1 MTNKCSR
8 FLLSC
13 LTTGLILNTQ
23 VAVGGNDQKE
33 LLNILATFKGQIE
46 SLTMV
51 PVVTTFYLESGTV
64 KGTYK
69 YVDEGAWDHG
79 TLTDIR
85 VLDRDDCGGGSGQ
98 TQSGTSQQSQS
109 SAQVVIKE
117 EDDEE
122 SEVTLMGAKGKA
134 KKKKKNTA
142 MVQSKFDL
150 CVTAMWH
157 DSYGDGPV
165 EFRFNPT
172 RDYFSGLY
180 WSPGEE
186 KAVWNGSN
194 IP

>member
-1 MTNKCSR
+1 MLNKCSR
-8 FLLSC
+8 LLLSC

-33 LLNILATFKGQIE
+33 LLNILATFNGQIE

-85 VLDRDDCGGGSGQ
+85 VLDRDVCGGGSGQ
-98 TQSGTSQQSQS
+98 AQSGTAQQNQS
-109 SAQVVIKE
+109 SAQVAIQE

-122 SEVTLMGAKGKA
+122 SESTLMGAGGKA
-134 KKKKKNTA
+134 KKKKKKNTA
-142 MVQSKFDL
+142 MVRSEHDL
-150 CVTAMWH
+150 CIRAMWH

-194 IP
+194 F

>member
-1 MTNKCSR
+1 MPNKIVASA
-8 FLLSC
+8 LSIFGVC
-13 LTTGLILNTQ
+13 VFVSAASVFAGSDQKDLTTFLG
-23 VAVGGNDQKE
+23 
-33 LLNILATFKGQIE
+33 TFKGQIE

-51 PVVTTFYLESGTV
+51 PVVTTFYLDSGTV
-64 KGTYK
+64 KGKYR

-85 VLDRDDCGGGSGQ
+85 VLDRDSCGGGNSQ
-98 TQSGTSQQSQS
+98 AQSGTSQQSQS

-122 SEVTLMGAKGKA
+122 SVSTLMGAKGKG

-150 CVTAMWH
+150 CITAMWH

-180 WSPGEE
+180 WNPGEE

>member
-1 MTNKCSR
+1 MLNKCLSL
-8 FLLSC
+8 LLSC
-13 LTTGLILNTQ
+13 ITTGLILNAPVT
-23 VAVGGNDQKE
+23 VADNTDKE
-33 LLNILATFKGQIE
+33 LLNILATFQGQIE
-46 SLTMV
+46 SLMMV

-64 KGTYK
+64 KGKYK

-85 VLDRDDCGGGSGQ
+85 VDRDSCGGGSGQ
-98 TQSGTSQQSQS
+98 AQSGTAQQNQS
-109 SAQVVIKE
+109 SAQVAIQE

-122 SEVTLMGAKGKA
+122 SELTLMGAGG
-134 KKKKKNTA
+134 KKKKKKKKTA

-150 CVTAMWH
+150 CVIAMWH

>member
-1 MTNKCSR
+1 MFNKIVASTLSLVFVCLFS
-8 FLLSC
+8 LLESVSADSAQQE
-13 LTTGLILNTQ
+13 LIRIQ
-23 VAVGGNDQKE
+23 G
-33 LLNILATFKGQIE
+33 TFKGQIE

-51 PVVTTFYLESGTV
+51 PAVTSFYLESGIL
-64 KGTYK
+64 KGKYK

-85 VLDRDDCGGGSGQ
+85 VLDQDGCGGKSDQ
-98 TQSGTSQQSQS
+98 AQSGASQQSQS

-122 SEVTLMGAKGKA
+122 SVSTLMGAAG
-134 KKKKKNTA
+134 KKKKKKKTV
-142 MVQSKFDL
+142 MVQSQSDL
-150 CVTAMWH
+150 CVRAMWH

>member
-1 MTNKCSR
+1 MSNKTVAPVTS
-8 FLLSC
+8 FLGVCALVLVQTLFADSDHKD
-13 LTTGLILNTQ
+13 LTTVLG
-23 VAVGGNDQKE
+23 
-33 LLNILATFKGQIE
+33 TFDGQIE

-64 KGTYK
+64 KGKYK

-85 VLDRDDCGGGSGQ
+85 VDRDSCGFGQ
-98 TQSGTSQQSQS
+98 AQSGTAQQNQS
-109 SAQVVIKE
+109 SAQVVIQV

-122 SEVTLMGAKGKA
+122 SESTLMGAAGKA
-134 KKKKKNTA
+134 KKKKKKNAA
-142 MVQSKFDL
+142 MLQSEHDL
-150 CVTAMWH
+150 CIRAMWH

-180 WSPGEE
+180 WSPGYE

-194 IP
+194 F